1 MTRIPTATRRQHVEV
16 RASQTGPKL
25 PSLHAPPRH
34 ALQRSDPGTTKPR
47 RAWLSPNGMERT
59 AFHRQAKGFP
69 PGPQRPGFHP
79 RAMTAWLIV
88 GLGNPGPSY
97 SGHRHSVGAMVV
109 DELAVRAGASLRSHK
124 ARAAAAEVRLSAP
137 GVGTR
142 GGTPLGTPGH
152 RAIIAKPL
160 TFMNESGGPVAGLL
174 SFYKV
179 PTQNL
184 IVIHDEL
191 DIPFA
196 EVRLKL
202 GGGEGGHNG
211 LRSITKSVGTRDY
224 LRVRVG
230 IGRPPGRMDP
240 ADYVLHDFSST
251 ERSEVPLLISDA
263 ADAIER
269 LVAEGLVAA
278 QQEWHSR

>member
-1 MTRIPTATRRQHVEV
+1 M
-16 RASQTGPKL
+16 
-25 PSLHAPPRH
+25 
-34 ALQRSDPGTTKPR
+34 D
-47 RAWLSPNGMERT
+47 
-59 AFHRQAKGFP
+59 
-69 PGPQRPGFHP
+69 
-79 RAMTAWLIV
+79 AMTPWLIV

-97 SGHRHSVGAMVV
+97 SGHRHNVGAMVV
-109 DELAVRAGASLRSHK
+109 DELAARTGANMRVHKGRAVSADVRLPASLPAPRGRSQGGT
-124 ARAAAAEVRLSAP
+124 AAAVPAAP
-137 GVGTR
+137 
-142 GGTPLGTPGH
+142 
-152 RAIIAKPL
+152 RAVIATPL

-174 SFYKV
+174 GFYKIPV
-179 PTQNL
+179 GNL

-191 DIPFA
+191 DIPFS

-240 ADYVLHDFSST
+240 ADYVLHDFSGA

-263 ADAIER
+263 ADAVEH

-278 QQEWHSR
+278 QQRWHSR

>member
-1 MTRIPTATRRQHVEV
+1 M
-16 RASQTGPKL
+16 
-25 PSLHAPPRH
+25 
-34 ALQRSDPGTTKPR
+34 D
-47 RAWLSPNGMERT
+47 
-59 AFHRQAKGFP
+59 
-69 PGPQRPGFHP
+69 
-79 RAMTAWLIV
+79 AMTAWLIV

-97 SGHRHSVGAMVV
+97 SGHRHNVGAMVV

-124 ARAAAAEVRLSAP
+124 ARAAVAEVRLPASQGA
-137 GVGTR
+137 TA
-142 GGTPLGTPGH
+142 GGTPGP
-152 RAIIAKPL
+152 RAIIAKPM
-160 TFMNESGGPVAGLL
+160 TYMNESGGPVAGLL

-179 PTQNL
+179 PVENL

-196 EVRLKL
+196 QVRLKL

-230 IGRPPGRMDP
+230 IGRPPGRMDS

-251 ERSEVPLLISDA
+251 ERSEFPLLISDA